1 MLLYKNG
8 RFYSDKFS
16 FLLPEG
22 FYFEDD
28 PEVNYEHG
36 FCAWPPGRDYLCVWH
51 IYENSRGS
59 AVELANW
66 LLPECGFVGL
76 SPVTPIQVNGLS
88 GHYLLYKT
96 GGTNTMRPVL
106 TWGMGRSYPFWWRL
120 RARTSADS
128 SGPRLF
134 MPPSRAFRLYKKKS

>member
-76 SPVTPIQVNGLS
+76 SPVTPIQVSGLS
-88 GHYLLYKT
+88 GHYLLYKNRRNQYYEARFDLGDGEELSFLVET
-96 GGTNTMRPVL
+96 AGEDIRGFVGTPAFHAAL
-106 TWGMGRSYPFWWRL
+106 
-120 RARTSADS
+120 
-128 SGPRLF
+128 SGIQIV
-134 MPPSRAFRLYKKKS
+134 